1 MVTTLLFTSNTS
13 SISNTDADVM
23 ILGIHMRGTDK
34 STQRRTVIPQEY
46 FPYILAF
53 LSHSDNNNNNN
64 NNNNKEKK
72 RLIFLASDTS
82 LYVNV
87 TEKFLQSLGYSN
99 KLIQLNIVRSHSLQP
114 LFMQY
119 PTHQSNVDVLTDIYY
134 LSKCD
139 YLLHSASAVSESAI
153 YMNPLLASHSVHLE
167 YTINRQNIDHIGIVA
182 ETHRKSLNFKDKIW
196 EEMKIE
202 KKKLNVPSQK
212 TQKILLDVVSRTTIS
227 DKMNV
232 VIN

>member
-1 MVTTLLFTSNTS
+1 
-13 SISNTDADVM
+13 
-23 ILGIHMRGTDK
+23 
-34 STQRRTVIPQEY
+34 
-46 FPYILAF
+46 
-53 LSHSDNNNNNN
+53 
-64 NNNNKEKK
+64 
-72 RLIFLASDTS
+72 
-82 LYVNV
+82 
-87 TEKFLQSLGYSN
+87 
-99 KLIQLNIVRSHSLQP
+99 
-114 LFMQY
+114 
-119 PTHQSNVDVLTDIYY
+119 
-134 LSKCD
+134 
-139 YLLHSASAVSESAI
+139 
-153 YMNPLLASHSVHLE
+153 MNPLLASHSVHLE